1 MYIVKRK
8 HTVGVQVG
16 CSGIHSKEI
25 GIQVG
30 SLSGS
35 YKRVKSTDVSKSN
48 ILRYDELL

>member
-1 MYIVKRK
+1 MYTVKRK

-16 CSGIHSKEI
+16 CSDLYSKEI

-35 YKRVKSTDVSKSN
+35 YERFKSTDVSKPN
-48 ILRYDELL
+48 I